1 MVTLKLEPFDP
12 EVGIAID
19 AAWISFMSTWDI
31 KYNFENFYKL
41 QIIQSFCFAIQL
53 SGKNSVRNETDPVP
67 LEDRDHAEDACGHL
81 LAALVA
87 TTSISTV
94 ILMAIISIVAVFFW
108 FLILSQWVWGL
119 RRLYLAS

>member
-81 LAALVA
+81 LAVQGGGHHLPGQA
-87 TTSISTV
+87 
-94 ILMAIISIVAVFFW
+94 SIVNDDKT
-108 FLILSQWVWGL
+108 ISK
-119 RRLYLAS
+119 